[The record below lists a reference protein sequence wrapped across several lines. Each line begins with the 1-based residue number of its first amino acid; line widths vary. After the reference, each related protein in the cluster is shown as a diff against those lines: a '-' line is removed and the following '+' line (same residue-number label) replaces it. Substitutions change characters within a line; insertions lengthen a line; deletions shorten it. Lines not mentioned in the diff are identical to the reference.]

1 MARAKH
7 VPTTLDSRRERS
19 HSRESK
25 LWRVVLQRAIT
36 DAFASPGKGGAT
48 VRESAKIKA
57 NSAEFKGLAVKIEA
71 LEQEEELSRPLGR
84 ITEPD
89 DLPLADSTYRPRAQA
104 GPRPRARVIGGDSD
118 RRVFASFRDVLRGSR
133 PMATMSVG
141 SDPDGGAMVPRQIDQ
156 RILDQL
162 VDISPVRRIAEVVQ
176 TASSDY
182 VKIVNKRGA
191 SSGWGNENTTR
202 TETDTPILAEI
213 RPPSGELWAYPSVTT
228 WMLDD
233 SMFNVERFID
243 ENVSTEFAFQ
253 EGTAFVTGNG
263 VDRPRGFTTYTT
275 AATADASRDFGT
287 LEHVAAASATVVTAD
302 ELIELVYTLA
312 PAYRQGAG
320 VVWAFNS
327 TTASEIRQLKDNQD
341 RYLWAD
347 GLQPG
352 QPAMLLGFPVVEME
366 AMPDTASGLLA
377 IAFGNWPRGYI
388 VTDRIG
394 TRMIR
399 DEVTTPGKVKFSFGK
414 RVGGAVT
421 DSNAIKFIKMN

>member
-1 MARAKH
+1 MKPDIIEQHRERQDALIADSRTIMDLA
-7 VPTTLDSRRERS
+7 TTEGRDLTLDEA
-19 HSRESK
+19 EK
-25 LWRVVLQRAIT
+25 V
-36 DAFASPGKGGAT
+36 
-48 VRESAKIKA
+48 KA
-57 NSAEFKGLAVKIEA
+57 NTAEFDKVRTLVEA
-71 LEQEEELSRPLGR
+71 HEQAHEQAELSRPRGR
-84 ITEPD
+84 MTEPD
-89 DLPLADSTYRPRAQA
+89 DAGRMYAMR
-104 GPRPRARVIGGDSD
+104 GPRGSMRRSGSNDD
-118 RRVFASFRDVLRGSR
+118 RRVFASFGEVLRGSR
-133 PMATMSVG
+133 PMASMSVG
-141 SDPDGGAMVPRQIDQ
+141 SDPDGGAFVPQQIDQ

-162 VDISPVRRIAEVVQ
+162 VDISPVRWIAEVVQ

-253 EGTAFVTGNG
+253 EGTAFVTGSG
-263 VDRPRGFTTYTT
+263 VNRPRGFTTYTT

-287 LEHVAAASATVVTAD
+287 LEHLAAASATVVTAD
-302 ELIELVYTLA
+302 ELIQLVYKLA
-312 PAYRQGAG
+312 PAYRQGPG
-320 VVWAFNS
+320 VAWAFNS
-327 TTASEIRQLKDNQD
+327 TTASEIRLLQDNQN

-352 QPAMLLGFPVVEME
+352 QPAQLLGFPVVEME

-421 DSNAIKFIKMN
+421 DSNAIKFLKMN